1 MTNMSSQLERR
12 ISAEDR
18 HFLTDARHLPP
29 CRRRFTLIEVLVV
42 IGIAGLLLTL
52 IGPAFNRMTRGND
65 VENHASGLKQGMER
79 ASSLAAASRRY
90 VALLLPNKID
100 SSNKSKEAYP
110 YQRGGYR
117 LGYVTQGNSGTYT
130 LDGWI
135 PDSEWRNRSR
145 GAYLYSVSKVSSI
158 KKPTAKVKEDDYESE
173 VAGASS
179 LLHEIQD
186 DGCSYLAVIFSPYGD
201 VRTPASE
208 TELIFLVAG
217 VNTTESDY
225 MALRLNTFS
234 GKVEFVEL

>member
-1 MTNMSSQLERR
+1 M
-12 ISAEDR
+12 
-18 HFLTDARHLPP
+18 
-29 CRRRFTLIEVLVV
+29 
-42 IGIAGLLLTL
+42 
-52 IGPAFNRMTRGND
+52 
-65 VENHASGLKQGMER
+65 
-79 ASSLAAASRRY
+79 
-90 VALLLPNKID
+90 
-100 SSNKSKEAYP
+100 
-110 YQRGGYR
+110 
-117 LGYVTQGNSGTYT
+117 
-130 LDGWI
+130 
-135 PDSEWRNRSR
+135 
-145 GAYLYSVSKVSSI
+145 
-158 KKPTAKVKEDDYESE
+158 KEDDYESE